1 MKYNYPDKHGRFG
14 KFGGQYVPEVLMP
27 AIEELTQAY
36 EKYKK
41 SSEFHHELAY
51 YYKDYAGR
59 PTPLYFA
66 KRLSE
71 RFGPK
76 IYIKREDLAHGG
88 AHKINNTL
96 GQILLARKLGKTRV
110 IAETGAGQHG
120 IATAMAAALFG
131 LKCEIYMGT
140 EDMERQRL
148 NVFRMELM
156 GAKLHPV
163 SSGTKRLKDAIDDA
177 MRDWVTNIETTHYV
191 IGSVVGPHPYPMMV
205 RDFQSIIGKE
215 TKQHILEKEGK
226 LPTAIVA
233 CIGGGSNAMG
243 IFYEFIENEEVELIG
258 VEAGGYRSELGKH
271 GATLCY
277 GTEGV
282 LHGSY
287 SYVLQNGNGQIS
299 DSHSIAAGLDYP
311 GVGPEPAFLK
321 SIGRLKS
328 VSITDAEAVR
338 GFQLFCEMEGIL
350 PALESAHAIA
360 YVEKI
365 AKNYGRNDIIIIN
378 LSGRGDK
385 DVEVVAKYL
394 GYK

>member
-1 MKYNYPDKHGRFG
+1 MKYDYPDKYGRFG

-27 AIEELTQAY
+27 VIQELTGAY
-36 EKYKK
+36 EKHKK
-41 SSEFHHELAY
+41 SASFKDELSY
-51 YYKDYAGR
+51 YLKDYAGR

-66 KRLSE
+66 RRLTE
-71 RFGPK
+71 RLGGPK

-96 GQILLARKLGKTRV
+96 GQVLLAKKMGKTRV

-120 IATAMAAALFG
+120 IATAMAASMFG

-140 EDMERQRL
+140 EDMERQKL

-156 GAKLHPV
+156 GAELHPV

-177 MRDWVTNIETTHYV
+177 MRDWVTNVETTYYV

-205 RDFQSIIGKE
+205 RDFQSVIGKE
-215 TKQHILEKEGK
+215 TKQQIMEKENR
-226 LPTAIVA
+226 LPDAIVA

-243 IFYEFIENEEVELIG
+243 IFYNFIENEEVGLIG
-258 VEAGGYRSELGKH
+258 VEAGGLGPEPGKH

-277 GTEGV
+277 GTEGA

-287 SYVLQNGNGQIS
+287 SYVLQNGSGQIL

-321 SIGRLKS
+321 SIGRLKA
-328 VSITDAEAVR
+328 VSITDAEAVK
-338 GFQLFCEMEGIL
+338 GFQLLCETEGIL

-360 YVEKI
+360 YTEKI
-365 AKNYGRNDIIIIN
+365 AKNYDKNQIVVIN

-394 GYK
+394 SK